1 MATYPTAAAVRE
13 IAAIGDHAERN
24 HAITAA
30 YFALSTELRRRLPGA
45 ANWCTFATW
54 ASRQA
59 GVTIR
64 HEDLLEALRNRLRT
78 SVELSAAIARIH
90 TLLPHRRLDLVQLVT
105 ARIGELGPLR
115 RASEAVGAGN
125 RKVFGEIGFE
135 FARFLHRFDTFDGI
149 SDEDLDDFATALPD
163 SASAEGQ
170 RYLHQAFRAYR
181 SAARTSD
188 PQDRAEW
195 LLLGNL
201 SIGYYEQLRVQPEI
215 RAALDAAV
223 VSPDSLATA
232 LLDRLGAKEGA
243 FRRTFGSLLPLFAT
257 PLRRAMTDVA
267 EAASAVVRE
276 VVTEHLMTLRLD
288 RVVVRLGRD
297 VQQPIPA
304 ALLKPRSQ
312 ALIDLIALVDPNPD
326 DARGSGTVDWSD
338 FPQRMHFIAEVF
350 RAWQQDESLFAS
362 PESFP
367 AQGLHRL
374 DA

>member
-1 MATYPTAAAVRE
+1 MTTYPTAATVRE
-13 IAAIGDHAERN
+13 IAAIADHAARN
-24 HAITAA
+24 HAITTA
-30 YFALSTELRRRLPGA
+30 YFSLSTELRRRLPGA

-64 HEDLLEALRNRLRT
+64 HEDLLEALRNRLRA
-78 SVELSAAIARIH
+78 SAEVSGAIARIQ
-90 TLLPHRRLDLVQLVT
+90 TLLPHRRIDLVQLVT
-105 ARIGELGPLR
+105 SRIGEIGPLR

-135 FARFLHRFDTFDGI
+135 FARLLHRFDTLDGI
-149 SDEDLDDFATALPD
+149 SDEDLDDFSTALPD
-163 SASAEGQ
+163 SGSAEGL
-170 RYLHQAFRAYR
+170 RYLRQAFRAYR
-181 SAARTSD
+181 SAARTVD

-223 VSPDSLATA
+223 VDPGSLATA
-232 LLDRLGAKEGA
+232 LLDRLGNQEGT
-243 FRRTFGSLLPLFAT
+243 FRRLFSPLLPFLAT
-257 PLRRAMTDVA
+257 PLRRAMTEVA

-297 VQQPIPA
+297 IQQPFPIE
-304 ALLKPRSQ
+304 LLKPRSQ
-312 ALIDLIALVDPNPD
+312 ALIDLIAIVDPNPD
-326 DARGSGTVDWSD
+326 DARGSGAMDWAD

-362 PESFP
+362 PDLLP
-367 AQGLHRL
+367 AQSFHRL
-374 DA
+374 DS